1 MTEPDRHNQELL
13 TEIDRELA
21 EGGGADADAPD
32 AADLIAEARERR

>member
-1 MTEPDRHNQELL
+1 MTVPDSRNQELL
-13 TEIDRELA
+13 TEIDRELT